1 MAAGFLPPETGY
13 FPRYVLSLPGLK
25 KGQKNQES
33 EKMADTLENLK
44 NELELNFER
53 NANYRMF
60 WNNTMSVVGAVI
72 FAFGI
77 NFFVVPS
84 NIYNGGVLGI
94 SQLLTAFVT
103 HFVPQLLFPK
113 FTSVVYY
120 LLNVPLL
127 ILAFRSF
134 GRMFFVRNVA
144 CVTIETVAMM
154 IIPVPDRMLVDS
166 VLTSTIIGGLI
177 TGLGAG
183 LIFRSGA
190 AAGGTDIIGMY
201 LTKKKGNFSV
211 GKLAIG
217 VNAVIYAIC
226 AATMNLSVAIYSIIY
241 SVAMNIT
248 IDRIHVQNI
257 MTEMTIFT
265 KKDPQKIIQ
274 FITEELNHS
283 ANYWEATS
291 GYTGEKSYIVYTVV
305 SQYDAHKLDGF
316 LMAFDSKVFAV
327 KNRGVSLDGNFVK
340 KL

>member
-1 MAAGFLPPETGY
+1 
-13 FPRYVLSLPGLK
+13 
-25 KGQKNQES
+25 
-33 EKMADTLENLK
+33 MADALENLK
-44 NELELNFER
+44 NEFEINFDR
-53 NANYRMF
+53 NARYRML
-60 WNNTMSVVGAVI
+60 WNNIMSIVGSII

-84 NIYNGGVLGI
+84 DIYNGGVLGI
-94 SQLLTAFVT
+94 SQLLNAFVKNYM
-103 HFVPQLLFPK
+103 PQLLFPK

-127 ILAFRSF
+127 VLAFRSF
-134 GRMFFVRNVA
+134 GRMFFFRNVL
-144 CVTIETVAMM
+144 CVTLETIAMM
-154 IIPVPDRMLVDS
+154 IIPVPDKMVVDS
-166 VLTSTIIGGLI
+166 VLTSTLIGGLV
-177 TGLGAG
+177 TGLGSG

-201 LTKKKGNFSV
+201 LTRKRRDFSV

-226 AATMNLSVAIYSIIY
+226 AVTMNFSVAIYSIIY

-265 KKDPQKIIQ
+265 KKDPEKIIQ
-274 FITEELNHS
+274 FITKELNHS

-291 GYTGEKSYIVYTVV
+291 GYTGEKSYIVYTVI
-305 SQYDAHKLDGF
+305 SQYDTHRLDGF
-316 LMAFDSKVFAV
+316 LMAYDSKVFAV
-327 KNRGVSLDGNFVK
+327 KNRGVSLDGNFIK